1 MTRAV
6 IAIADQVIVQELRS
20 RLDEADAEIE
30 VAFVAES
37 TQEMTSAV
45 RSHRPTLLFV
55 HDALGP
61 ASVTDTVRDL
71 TLRNPGLAVMVVTT
85 SQTAATYRAA
95 LDAGAR
101 GVLEFPFGLEDVNH
115 RLGSVLEW
123 AQTLRAAMVDNPEA
137 SARRADRGA
146 RVIAIAGAKGGVG
159 TTVIAAHLA
168 WDVVRSDPNIRVCLV
183 DLAVENGDVPSYLD
197 VAHRVSI
204 ADLAK
209 ISEDLS
215 PRAVSDTVVV
225 HSSRLHLLLAPP
237 EIRDTEF
244 VTPEAVRRILA
255 QLRGLYHLVVVDTGS
270 AVTTTQAAMV
280 ETADVTLQVVTADVP
295 ALRAARRQTLAWES
309 LGVVSDEALKVVVNR
324 FVRRSEIQQDTI
336 DELVL
341 GNRSEVLIPDL
352 DRGLERAGNSRTPAE
367 VRNQIWWK
375 SLRSLGEELDV
386 YRAFRRAAEAS
397 VSSTSTSTGPGG
409 APGANGAHAARRAH
423 GSRGSRA
430 SAGNGTAPSAPAAE
444 ATTPSSEADA
454 VGQNPTTANGRRTPT
469 AKRTRRS
476 KQRVG
481 EAGQASL
488 ETVLMMPAAVLV
500 VLLCLQFLIWGVSF
514 VWSGVA
520 ATAAARAA
528 SLGDSPSAA
537 ADDALPA
544 ALRSFTTVTS
554 DGSSVRVRVSP
565 PLLIGDGASSEATI
579 EVDHDVV
586 QEPR

>member
-6 IAIADQVIVQELRS
+6 IAIADQIIVQELRS
-20 RLDEADAEIE
+20 RLDEVDAEIE

-37 TQEMTSAV
+37 TQEMVTAV
-45 RSHRPTLLFV
+45 RSQRPTLVFV
-55 HDALGP
+55 HDQLGP

-85 SQTAATYRAA
+85 SQSAGTYRAA

-101 GVLEFPFGLEDVNH
+101 GVLEFPFGLEDLNH
-115 RLGSVLEW
+115 RLGTVLEW
-123 AQTLRAAMVDNPEA
+123 AQTLRAAMADSPEA
-137 SARRADRGA
+137 SARSANRGA
-146 RVIAIAGAKGGVG
+146 RVVAIAGAKGGVG
-159 TTVIAAHLA
+159 TTVIASHLA
-168 WDVVRSDPNIRVCLV
+168 WDVVRNEPNIRVCLV

-197 VAHRVSI
+197 VAYRVSI

-270 AVTTTQAAMV
+270 AITTTQAAVV
-280 ETADVTLQVVTADVP
+280 ESADVTLQVVTADVP

-309 LGVVSDEALKVVVNR
+309 LGVLSDNGVKVVVNR

-341 GNRSEVLIPDL
+341 GDRSEVLIPDL

-367 VRNQIWWK
+367 VRNQLWWK
-375 SLRSLGEELDV
+375 SLRALGAELDV
-386 YRAFRRAAEAS
+386 HRAFRQ
-397 VSSTSTSTGPGG
+397 
-409 APGANGAHAARRAH
+409 
-423 GSRGSRA
+423 
-430 SAGNGTAPSAPAAE
+430 
-444 ATTPSSEADA
+444 ATT
-454 VGQNPTTANGRRTPT
+454 NTTTTPT
-469 AKRTRRS
+469 APPTPAPSPAVVTTIPATTNGRTEARPQGAGPRQAEGRFRPGLARDGGHGAARDPRRG
-476 KQRVG
+476 R
-481 EAGQASL
+481 L
-488 ETVLMMPAAVLV
+488 PAVRAL
-500 VLLCLQFLIWGVSF
+500 GVSF

-528 SLGDSPSAA
+528 SLGDDPGAAA
-537 ADDALPA
+537 ADALPSGVQ
-544 ALRSFTTVTS
+544 SFTTVTS
-554 DGSSVRVRVSP
+554 NGSRINVRVSP
-565 PLLIGDGASSEATI
+565 PLLLGDGASSDATI
-579 EVDHDVV
+579 EVAHTVV
-586 QEPR
+586 EEPR

>member
-20 RLDEADAEIE
+20 RLDEADAEID

-123 AQTLRAAMVDNPEA
+123 AQTLRAAMADNPEA

-159 TTVIAAHLA
+159 TTVIATHLA

-341 GNRSEVLIPDL
+341 GKRSEVLIPDL

-397 VSSTSTSTGPGG
+397 AATTTTGNGA
-409 APGANGAHAARRAH
+409 APGANGVHRADGARAARGRDA
-423 GSRGSRA
+423 A
-430 SAGNGTAPSAPAAE
+430 PDGTAAAGTSSPGTDAGDQDAVATNARRTAPAKK
-444 ATTPSSEADA
+444 
-454 VGQNPTTANGRRTPT
+454 GRR
-469 AKRTRRS
+469 A

-500 VLLCLQFLIWGVSF
+500 VLICLQFMVWGVSF

-537 ADDALPA
+537 ASDAVPA

-554 DGSSVRVRVSP
+554 DGSTVRVRVSP
-565 PLLIGDGASSEATI
+565 PLLIGDGASSKATI
-579 EVDHDVV
+579 EVDHTVV
-586 QEPR
+586 EEPR

>member
-1 MTRAV
+1 MSTRAV

-37 TQEMTSAV
+37 TQEMVSAV

-55 HDALGP
+55 HDVLGP

-85 SQTAATYRAA
+85 SQSAATYRAA

-123 AQTLRAAMVDNPEA
+123 AQTLRAAMADNPEA

-280 ETADVTLQVVTADVP
+280 ETADITLQVVTADVP

-309 LGVVSDEALKVVVNR
+309 LGVVSDEALKVVVNK

-341 GNRSEVLIPDL
+341 GDRSEVLIPDL
-352 DRGLERAGNSRTPAE
+352 DRGLERAGNSRTPSE

-386 YRAFRRAAEAS
+386 YRSFRRAAAAS
-397 VSSTSTSTGPGG
+397 VTTPSPN
-409 APGANGAHAARRAH
+409 GANGANGSHSAAAAPGAGGSTDTASSAPDTRADAGDRTDGQRKVTPKKGRRA
-423 GSRGSRA
+423 
-430 SAGNGTAPSAPAAE
+430 
-444 ATTPSSEADA
+444 
-454 VGQNPTTANGRRTPT
+454 
-469 AKRTRRS
+469 
-476 KQRVG
+476 KQKVG
-481 EAGQASL
+481 ESGQASL
-488 ETVLMMPAAVLV
+488 ETVLMMPAVVLV
-500 VLLCLQFLIWGVSF
+500 VMICLQFLVWGVSF

-528 SLGDSPSAA
+528 SLGESPSAA
-537 ADDALPA
+537 ANEALPA
-544 ALRSFTTVTS
+544 SLRSFTTVTS

-565 PLLIGDGASSEATI
+565 PLLVGDGASSKATI
-579 EVDHDVV
+579 EVSHTVV
-586 QEPR
+586 EEPR

>member
-37 TQEMTSAV
+37 TQEMVSAV

-55 HDALGP
+55 HDVLGP

-85 SQTAATYRAA
+85 SQSAATYRAA

-123 AQTLRAAMVDNPEA
+123 AQTLRAAMADNPEA

-280 ETADVTLQVVTADVP
+280 ESADVTLQVVTADVP

-309 LGVVSDEALKVVVNR
+309 LGVVSDEALKVVVNK

-341 GNRSEVLIPDL
+341 GDRSEVLIPDL

-386 YRAFRRAAEAS
+386 YRAFRRAAAAS
-397 VSSTSTSTGPGG
+397 VTTPTPNGSSGAAGGSGTNGSGGAGGATSTGTTAS
-409 APGANGAHAARRAH
+409 APGSEDDG
-423 GSRGSRA
+423 GG
-430 SAGNGTAPSAPAAE
+430 
-444 ATTPSSEADA
+444 TPSS
-454 VGQNPTTANGRRTPT
+454 VTNGQRKAIRKQRRR
-469 AKRTRRS
+469 AR
-476 KQRVG
+476 QRVG

-488 ETVLMMPAAVLV
+488 ETVLMMPAVVLV
-500 VLLCLQFLIWGVSF
+500 VLICLQFLVWGVSF

-528 SLGDSPSAA
+528 SLGESPGAA
-537 ADDALPA
+537 ANDAVPA
-544 ALRSFTTVTS
+544 SLRSFTTVTS
-554 DGSSVRVRVSP
+554 DGSTVRVRVSP
-565 PLLIGDGASSEATI
+565 PLLIGDGASSKATI
-579 EVDHDVV
+579 EVTHTVV
-586 QEPR
+586 EEPR

>member
-1 MTRAV
+1 MSTRAV

-37 TQEMTSAV
+37 TQEMVSAV

-55 HDALGP
+55 HDVLGP

-85 SQTAATYRAA
+85 SQSAATYRAA

-123 AQTLRAAMVDNPEA
+123 AQTLRAAMADNPEA

-309 LGVVSDEALKVVVNR
+309 LGVVSDEALKVVVNK

-341 GNRSEVLIPDL
+341 GDRSEVLIPDL
-352 DRGLERAGNSRTPAE
+352 DRGLERAGNSRTPSE

-386 YRAFRRAAEAS
+386 YRSFRRAAAAS
-397 VSSTSTSTGPGG
+397 VTTPSPN
-409 APGANGAHAARRAH
+409 GANGANGANGSHSAAAAPGAGGSTDTASSAPDAKADASDRTGEQRKVTPKKGRRA
-423 GSRGSRA
+423 
-430 SAGNGTAPSAPAAE
+430 
-444 ATTPSSEADA
+444 
-454 VGQNPTTANGRRTPT
+454 
-469 AKRTRRS
+469 
-476 KQRVG
+476 KQKVG
-481 EAGQASL
+481 ESGQASL
-488 ETVLMMPAAVLV
+488 ETVLMMPAVVLV
-500 VLLCLQFLIWGVSF
+500 VMICLQFLVWGVSF

-528 SLGDSPSAA
+528 SLGESPSAA
-537 ADDALPA
+537 ANEALPA
-544 ALRSFTTVTS
+544 SLRSFTTVTS

-565 PLLIGDGASSEATI
+565 PLLVGDGASSKATI
-579 EVDHDVV
+579 EVSHTVV
-586 QEPR
+586 EEPR

>member
-1 MTRAV
+1 VTRAV

-20 RLDEADAEIE
+20 RLDEADAEID

-123 AQTLRAAMVDNPEA
+123 AQTLRAAMADNPEA

-159 TTVIAAHLA
+159 TTVIATHLA

-255 QLRGLYHLVVVDTGS
+255 QLRGLYHLVVVDAGS
-270 AVTTTQAAMV
+270 AVPTTQAAMV

-341 GNRSEVLIPDL
+341 GKRSEVLIPDL

-386 YRAFRRAAEAS
+386 HRAFRRAAEAS
-397 VSSTSTSTGPGG
+397 AAMTATGNG
-409 APGANGAHAARRAH
+409 AVPGANGIHGANGARAARGR
-423 GSRGSRA
+423 
-430 SAGNGTAPSAPAAE
+430 E
-444 ATTPSSEADA
+444 ATPDGTVAAGTSTPEADA
-454 VGQNPTTANGRRTPT
+454 RDQNAVATKGRRTAPE
-469 AKRTRRS
+469 RRGRRAR
-476 KQRVG
+476 QRVG

-500 VLLCLQFLIWGVSF
+500 VLICLQFMVWGVSF

-537 ADDALPA
+537 ASDAVPA

-554 DGSSVRVRVSP
+554 DGSTVRVRVSP
-565 PLLIGDGASSEATI
+565 PLLVGDGASAKATI
-579 EVDHDVV
+579 EVDHTVV
-586 QEPR
+586 KEPR

>member
-123 AQTLRAAMVDNPEA
+123 AQTLRAAMADNPEA

-341 GNRSEVLIPDL
+341 GKRSEVLIPDL
-352 DRGLERAGNSRTPAE
+352 DRGLERAGNSRTPSE

-386 YRAFRRAAEAS
+386 YRAFRRAAAAS
-397 VSSTSTSTGPGG
+397 VGTTGTGTAAQGSAPHSTNGK
-409 APGANGAHAARRAH
+409 NGARA
-423 GSRGSRA
+423 SRA
-430 SAGNGTAPSAPAAE
+430 GRNGTAPAGTAPAAPDAE
-444 ATTPSSEADA
+444 TNGADQNAGNGGRVSTPKK
-454 VGQNPTTANGRRTPT
+454 GRR
-469 AKRTRRS
+469 AKH
-476 KQRVG
+476 RVA

-488 ETVLMMPAAVLV
+488 ETVLMMPAVVLV
-500 VLLCLQFLIWGVSF
+500 VLICLQFLVWGVSF

-528 SLGDSPSAA
+528 SLGDSPRAA

-544 ALRSFTTVTS
+544 ALRSFTTVTAN
-554 DGSSVRVRVSP
+554 GSTVRVRVSP

-579 EVDHDVV
+579 EVDHTVV
-586 QEPR
+586 EEPR

>member
-1 MTRAV
+1 VTRAV

-20 RLDEADAEIE
+20 RLDEADAEID

-123 AQTLRAAMVDNPEA
+123 AQTLRAAMADNPEA

-159 TTVIAAHLA
+159 TTVIATHLA

-255 QLRGLYHLVVVDTGS
+255 QLRGLYHLVVVDAGS

-341 GNRSEVLIPDL
+341 GKRSEVLIPDL

-386 YRAFRRAAEAS
+386 HRAFRRAAEAS
-397 VSSTSTSTGPGG
+397 AAMTATGNG
-409 APGANGAHAARRAH
+409 AVPGANGIHGANGARAARGR
-423 GSRGSRA
+423 
-430 SAGNGTAPSAPAAE
+430 E
-444 ATTPSSEADA
+444 ATPDGTVAAGTSTPEADA
-454 VGQNPTTANGRRTPT
+454 RDQNAVATKGRRTAPE
-469 AKRTRRS
+469 RRGRRAR
-476 KQRVG
+476 QRVG

-500 VLLCLQFLIWGVSF
+500 VLISGQYIVWGVSF
-514 VWSGVA
+514 EWSGVA

-537 ADDALPA
+537 ASDAVPA

-554 DGSSVRVRVSP
+554 DGSTVRVRVSP
-565 PLLIGDGASSEATI
+565 PLLVGDGASAKATI
-579 EVDHDVV
+579 EVDHTVV
-586 QEPR
+586 KEPR

>member
-20 RLDEADAEIE
+20 RLDEADAEID

-123 AQTLRAAMVDNPEA
+123 AQTLRAAMADNPEA

-159 TTVIAAHLA
+159 TTVIATHLA

-255 QLRGLYHLVVVDTGS
+255 QLRGLYHLVVVDAGS

-341 GNRSEVLIPDL
+341 GKRSEVLIPDL

-367 VRNQIWWK
+367 VRNQVWWK

-397 VSSTSTSTGPGG
+397 AAMTATGNG
-409 APGANGAHAARRAH
+409 AVPGANGIHGANGARAARGR
-423 GSRGSRA
+423 
-430 SAGNGTAPSAPAAE
+430 E
-444 ATTPSSEADA
+444 ATPDGTVAAGTSTPEADA
-454 VGQNPTTANGRRTPT
+454 GDQNAVATKGRRTAP
-469 AKRTRRS
+469 AKKGRRAE
-476 KQRVG
+476 QRVG

-500 VLLCLQFLIWGVSF
+500 VLICLQFMVWGVSF

-537 ADDALPA
+537 ASDAVPA

-554 DGSSVRVRVSP
+554 DGSTVRVRVSP
-565 PLLIGDGASSEATI
+565 PLLVGDGASSKATI
-579 EVDHDVV
+579 EVDHTVV
-586 QEPR
+586 KEPR

>member
-20 RLDEADAEIE
+20 RLDEADADVE

-37 TQEMTSAV
+37 TQEMVSAV

-55 HDALGP
+55 HDVLGP

-85 SQTAATYRAA
+85 SQSAATYRAA

-123 AQTLRAAMVDNPEA
+123 AQTLRAAMTDSPEA

-244 VTPEAVRRILA
+244 ITPEAVRRILA
-255 QLRGLYHLVVVDTGS
+255 QLRGLYHLVVVDIGS

-309 LGVVSDEALKVVVNR
+309 LGVVSDEALKVVVNK

-341 GNRSEVLIPDL
+341 GDRSEVLIPDL

-386 YRAFRRAAEAS
+386 YRSFRRAAAAS
-397 VSSTSTSTGPGG
+397 VTTPSMN
-409 APGANGAHAARRAH
+409 GANGAGGSSGAGSPPSSQPPALSAPGPEVDAADPSATNGQRKITPKKGRRA
-423 GSRGSRA
+423 R
-430 SAGNGTAPSAPAAE
+430 
-444 ATTPSSEADA
+444 
-454 VGQNPTTANGRRTPT
+454 Q
-469 AKRTRRS
+469 KI
-476 KQRVG
+476 G
-481 EAGQASL
+481 ESGQASL
-488 ETVLMMPAAVLV
+488 ETVLMMPAVVLV
-500 VLLCLQFLIWGVSF
+500 VLICLQFLVWGVSF

-537 ADDALPA
+537 ANDAVPA
-544 ALRSFTTVTS
+544 SLRSFTTVTS
-554 DGSSVRVRVSP
+554 DGSSVQVRVSP
-565 PLLIGDGASSEATI
+565 PLLIGDGASSKATI
-579 EVDHDVV
+579 EVSHTVV
-586 QEPR
+586 EEPR

>member
-6 IAIADQVIVQELRS
+6 VAIADQVIVQELRS
-20 RLDEADAEIE
+20 RLDEADAEID

-85 SQTAATYRAA
+85 SQSAATYRAA

-123 AQTLRAAMVDNPEA
+123 AQTLRAAMADNPEA

-341 GNRSEVLIPDL
+341 GKRSEVLIPDL
-352 DRGLERAGNSRTPAE
+352 DRGLERAGNSRTPSE

-397 VSSTSTSTGPGG
+397 ATTPTPGAGSTTSTNGSPR
-409 APGANGAHAARRAH
+409 GANGSQRGKGARAARGTGGPPTG
-423 GSRGSRA
+423 GSPVAGAPEGETDPDA
-430 SAGNGTAPSAPAAE
+430 SIAPTDARRTAPAKK
-444 ATTPSSEADA
+444 
-454 VGQNPTTANGRRTPT
+454 GRR
-469 AKRTRRS
+469 A

-488 ETVLMMPAAVLV
+488 ETVLMMPAVVLV
-500 VLLCLQFLIWGVSF
+500 VLICLQFLVWGVSF

-528 SLGDSPSAA
+528 SLGESPSAA
-537 ADDALPA
+537 ADDAVPA
-544 ALRSFTTVTS
+544 ALRSFTTVS
-554 DGSSVRVRVSP
+554 ANGSTVRVRVSP

-579 EVDHDVV
+579 EVAHTVV
-586 QEPR
+586 KEPR

>member
-1 MTRAV
+1 
-6 IAIADQVIVQELRS
+6 
-20 RLDEADAEIE
+20 
-30 VAFVAES
+30 
-37 TQEMTSAV
+37 
-45 RSHRPTLLFV
+45 
-55 HDALGP
+55 
-61 ASVTDTVRDL
+61 
-71 TLRNPGLAVMVVTT
+71 MVVTT
-85 SQTAATYRAA
+85 SQSAATYRAA

-123 AQTLRAAMVDNPEA
+123 AQTLRAAMADNPEA

-309 LGVVSDEALKVVVNR
+309 LGVVSDEALKVVVNK

-341 GNRSEVLIPDL
+341 GDRSEVLIPDL
-352 DRGLERAGNSRTPAE
+352 DRGLERAGNSRTPSE

-386 YRAFRRAAEAS
+386 YRSFRRAAAAS
-397 VSSTSTSTGPGG
+397 VTTPSPN
-409 APGANGAHAARRAH
+409 GANGANGSHSAAAAPGAGGSTDTASSAPDARADAGDRTGGQRKVTPKKGRRA
-423 GSRGSRA
+423 
-430 SAGNGTAPSAPAAE
+430 
-444 ATTPSSEADA
+444 
-454 VGQNPTTANGRRTPT
+454 
-469 AKRTRRS
+469 
-476 KQRVG
+476 KQKVG
-481 EAGQASL
+481 ESGQASL
-488 ETVLMMPAAVLV
+488 ETVLMMPAVVLV
-500 VLLCLQFLIWGVSF
+500 VMICLQFLVWGVSF

-528 SLGDSPSAA
+528 SLGESPSAA
-537 ADDALPA
+537 ANEALPA
-544 ALRSFTTVTS
+544 SLRSFTTVTS

-565 PLLIGDGASSEATI
+565 PLLVGDGASSKATI
-579 EVDHDVV
+579 EVSHTVV
-586 QEPR
+586 EEPR